1 MCAKRVLWHPVEWE
15 QDNELTFSCQLVC
28 GKERGKNVRAERVV
42 QTLPSYDN
50 IISNEGDKAE
60 RV

>member
-1 MCAKRVLWHPVEWE
+1 MRKKGLWHPVKWE
-15 QDNELTFSCQLVC
+15 QDNELTFSRQLVC
-28 GKERGKNVRAERVV
+28 ESERGKNVRAEGVV
-42 QTLPSYDN
+42 QTLPPHNN